1 MDSLAPGG
9 DTSAVLFTVTVTTQ
23 VSIELGGEL
32 ELSSRD
38 LLHGALDA
46 IDLPAGSDV
55 LVDLRRVTF
64 CDAAGARVL
73 LEFQRTMRR
82 SGHETTFYGA
92 IPIVEKVLRLM
103 VPAPRPTTE

>member
-1 MDSLAPGG
+1 MEPLAPGG
-9 DTSAVLFTVTVTTQ
+9 DTTSVLFTVTVTTQ
-23 VSIELGGEL
+23 VSIQLGGEL
-32 ELSSRD
+32 ELASRD
-38 LLHGALDA
+38 LLQDALAA
-46 IDLPAGSDV
+46 IDLPAGSEV
-55 LVDLRRVTF
+55 RVDLGRVTF

-103 VPAPRPTTE
+103 VPAPRPGAE